1 MSASNLKS
9 RSIPQGLGSVLGL
22 LLLNMFVSDMDSGT
36 EGTQK
41 VKEGDSATA
50 KCLLFN
56 NPDRVKN
63 KQTNTNILVTNTNI
77 FGDED

>member
-1 MSASNLKS
+1 
-9 RSIPQGLGSVLGL
+9 
-22 LLLNMFVSDMDSGT
+22 MFVSDMDSGT